1 MNTPN
6 IERRESG
13 PSWMDASSIDSE
25 ADQSGYTAMIAGF
38 EKAAK
43 AGDANALAAWA
54 PLVNDHEKRE
64 TLGLSWPDANLPQRQ
79 QALHEVM
86 VESLDYPDGPT
97 MCEAMQLLLN
107 VAYSSDLVNAPAM
120 ARGLIE
126 RMGRSFAFHNSGV
139 E

>member
-1 MNTPN
+1 MSYSSNPVL
-6 IERRESG
+6 
-13 PSWMDASSIDSE
+13 DAMRHCDALYEASDAKVEAE
-25 ADQSGYTAMIAGF
+25 ADMAGDF
-38 EKAAK
+38 LKACQK
-43 AGDANALAAWA
+43 VDANALAPWA
-54 PLVNDHEKRE
+54 VTVPDDVARKA
-64 TLGLSWPDANLPQRQ
+64 LGLDWSAKNLPQRQ

-97 MCEAMQLLLN
+97 MSEAMQLLLN
-107 VAYSSDLVNAPAM
+107 VAYSSDLVNAPQQ

>member
-1 MNTPN
+1 MSYSSNPV
-6 IERRESG
+6 IDAMRHYDALYEASDAQVEAES
-13 PSWMDASSIDSE
+13 DL
-25 ADQSGYTAMIAGF
+25 
-38 EKAAK
+38 
-43 AGDANALAAWA
+43 AGDFLKACQKVDANSLAPWA
-54 PLVNDHEKRE
+54 GRVNDDEQRKA
-64 TLGLSWPDANLPQRQ
+64 LGLDWSAKNLPQRQ

-107 VAYSSDLVNAPAM
+107 VAYSADLVNTPSM

>member
-1 MNTPN
+1 MSYSSNPV
-6 IERRESG
+6 I
-13 PSWMDASSIDSE
+13 DAMRHYGALYEASDAKVEAE
-25 ADQSGYTAMIAGF
+25 ADLAGDF
-38 EKAAK
+38 LKACQK
-43 AGDANALAAWA
+43 VDANALAPWA
-54 PLVNDHEKRE
+54 GQVIDNEQRMA
-64 TLGLSWPDANLPQRQ
+64 LGLDWSAKNLPQRQ

-86 VESLDYPDGPT
+86 IESLDYPDGPT

-107 VAYSSDLVNAPAM
+107 VAYSADLVNTPSM

>member
-1 MNTPN
+1 MSYSSNPVLDAMRHYDALYEASDAQ
-6 IERRESG
+6 IE
-13 PSWMDASSIDSE
+13 SE
-25 ADQSGYTAMIAGF
+25 ADLAGDF
-38 EKAAK
+38 LKACK
-43 AGDANALAAWA
+43 KVDANALAPWA
-54 PLVNDHEKRE
+54 GQVNDNEQRMA
-64 TLGLSWPDANLPQRQ
+64 LGLDWSAKNLPQRQ

-107 VAYSSDLVNAPAM
+107 VAYSADLVNTPSM

-139 E
+139 V

>member
-1 MNTPN
+1 MSYSSNPVLDAMRHCDALYEASDAQ
-6 IERRESG
+6 IE
-13 PSWMDASSIDSE
+13 SE
-25 ADQSGYTAMIAGF
+25 ADLAGDF
-38 EKAAK
+38 LKACK
-43 AGDANALAAWA
+43 KVDANALAPWA
-54 PLVNDHEKRE
+54 GQVVDNEQRMA
-64 TLGLSWPDANLPQRQ
+64 LGLDWSAKNLPQRQ

-107 VAYSSDLVNAPAM
+107 VAYSADLVNTPSM